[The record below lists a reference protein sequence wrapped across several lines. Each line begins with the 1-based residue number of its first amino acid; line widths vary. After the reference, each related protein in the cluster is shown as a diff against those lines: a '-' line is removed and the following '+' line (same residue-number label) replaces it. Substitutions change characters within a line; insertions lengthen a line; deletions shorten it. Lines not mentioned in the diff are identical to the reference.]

1 MIKNNA
7 QANNNNVHK
16 ASELNQSIAS
26 INPELQQRLQQLL
39 TDLQLDDAPAGGAL
53 VVYQAGQC
61 IAQASVGM
69 ARADLSWGADTL
81 SLNFSTGKGILATLV
96 HVLVSQQL
104 LDYDRPIADYWPA
117 FAAQGKKQ
125 ITLRRVM
132 SHQANLFS
140 IQSIDVDNKAVLDWH
155 RMLEKVAAMPI
166 TAPEQSELYDSAYSA
181 LIYGWVLGGVIE
193 AVTDMPLADALR
205 HYLTEPLGIADSCYF
220 GVPENKVNDV
230 AHLVKYFETA
240 EQVAQQEGDLETN
253 QESSQQGVQEQSQA
267 RPRRS
272 KPVLRADSANT
283 LHMYTSLPSYA
294 CWQKK
299 ALTKKVSA
307 NDSKDGS
314 TNNSTNESAQADEL
328 PSLDTAKINRLYF
341 NNSQLNLKN
350 YKSALILANK
360 QPIDYYDKQ
369 TLKAVI
375 PAANGVASVQALAII
390 YAMLANGGKWQGQ
403 TLIDEATFKQLSTPQ
418 VTGMDAVMPAEMNW
432 RLGYHR
438 RFSICDSETTN
449 DRGQGFGHMGYNGSV
464 AWCDPERQLSFA
476 FIHNFDVTM
485 LNDIRQFALTEAVL
499 GLIDAEI

>member
-1 MIKNNA
+1 MIKNNE
-7 QANNNNVHK
+7 QANNNNVHESSAPNEAIK
-16 ASELNQSIAS
+16 STVT
-26 INPELQQRLQQLL
+26 INLDLQQRLQQLL

-69 ARADLSWGADTL
+69 ARADLSWSPDTL

-117 FAAQGKKQ
+117 FAAQGKEQ

-132 SHQANLFS
+132 SHQGNLFS
-140 IQSIDVDNKAVLDWH
+140 IQSIDVDNETVLDWNM
-155 RMLEKVAAMPI
+155 MLEKVAAMPI

-181 LIYGWVLGGVIE
+181 LVYGWVLGGVIE
-193 AVTDMPLADALR
+193 AVTDMPLADTLL

-230 AHLVKYFETA
+230 AHLVKYFQKA
-240 EQVAQQEGDLETN
+240 EQEGDLETN
-253 QESSQQGVQEQSQA
+253 QEGSQQSVQA

-283 LHMYTSLPSYA
+283 LHTYTSLPSYA
-294 CWQKK
+294 CWQKR
-299 ALTKKVSA
+299 ALTNQASA
-307 NDSKDGS
+307 SDGKNGS
-314 TNNSTNESAQADEL
+314 INESTTVDEL

-350 YKSALILANK
+350 YKSALMLANK
-360 QPIDYYDKQ
+360 QPIDYYDKR
-369 TLKAVI
+369 TLQAVI
-375 PAANGVASVQALAII
+375 PAANGVASAQALATI
-390 YAMLANGGKWQGQ
+390 YAMLANGGTWQGQ
-403 TLIDEATFKQLSTPQ
+403 TLIDEQTFQQLSTPQ
-418 VTGMDAVMPAEMNW
+418 VTGMDAVMPAKMNW

-438 RFSICDSETTN
+438 RFSLCDSEASN
-449 DRGQGFGHMGYNGSV
+449 DRVQCFGHMGYNGSV
-464 AWCDPERQLSFA
+464 AWCDPTRQLSLA

-485 LNDIRQFALTEAVL
+485 LNDVRQFALTEAVL
-499 GLIDAEI
+499 DLVDADR

>member
-1 MIKNNA
+1 MLKNNA
-7 QANNNNVHK
+7 QANNNNVHQ

-69 ARADLSWGADTL
+69 ARADLSWSPDTL

-117 FAAQGKKQ
+117 FAAQGKEQ

-140 IQSIDVDNKAVLDWH
+140 IQSIDVDNETVLDWNM
-155 RMLEKVAAMPI
+155 MLEKVAAMPI
-166 TAPEQSELYDSAYSA
+166 TVPEQSELYESAYSA
-181 LIYGWVLGGVIE
+181 LVYGWVLGGMIE
-193 AVTDMPLADALR
+193 AVTDMPLAEALR

-240 EQVAQQEGDLETN
+240 EQVAEQKDDLGTN
-253 QESSQQGVQEQSQA
+253 QESSQQSGQV

-283 LHMYTSLPSYA
+283 LHTYTSLPSYA
-294 CWQKK
+294 CWQKR
-299 ALTKKVSA
+299 ALTNQASA
-307 NDSKDGS
+307 SDGKNGS
-314 TNNSTNESAQADEL
+314 INESTTVDEL

-350 YKSALILANK
+350 YKSALMLANK
-360 QPIDYYDKQ
+360 QPIDYYDKR
-369 TLKAVI
+369 TLQAVI
-375 PAANGVASVQALAII
+375 PAANGVASAQALATI
-390 YAMLANGGKWQGQ
+390 YAMLANGGTWQGQ
-403 TLIDEATFKQLSTPQ
+403 TLIDEQTFQQLSTPQ
-418 VTGMDAVMPAEMNW
+418 VTGMDAVMPAKMNW

-438 RFSICDSETTN
+438 RFSLCDSEASN
-449 DRGQGFGHMGYNGSV
+449 DRAQGFGHMGYNGSV
-464 AWCDPERQLSFA
+464 AWCDPTRQLSLA

-485 LNDIRQFALTEAVL
+485 LNDVRQFALTEAVL
-499 GLIDAEI
+499 DLVDADR

>member
-7 QANNNNVHK
+7 QANNNNVHQ

-53 VVYQAGQC
+53 VVCQAGQC
-61 IAQASVGM
+61 IAQASTGM
-69 ARADLSWGADTL
+69 ARADLSWSPDTL

-117 FAAQGKKQ
+117 FAAQGKEQ
-125 ITLRRVM
+125 ITLRRMM
-132 SHQANLFS
+132 SHQGNLFS
-140 IQSIDVDNKAVLDWH
+140 IQSIDVDNENVLDWH

-181 LIYGWVLGGVIE
+181 LVYGWVLGGVIE
-193 AVTDMPLADALR
+193 AVTDMSLAEALR
-205 HYLTEPLGIADSCYF
+205 HYLTEPLGIGDSCYF

-230 AHLVKYFETA
+230 AHLVKCFEKV
-240 EQVAQQEGDLETN
+240 EQKDNLESYQQDG
-253 QESSQQGVQEQSQA
+253 QQGSPEQSQPH
-267 RPRRS
+267 PRRN

-283 LHMYTSLPSYA
+283 LHTYSSLPSYA
-294 CWQKK
+294 CWQRK
-299 ALTKKVSA
+299 ALTNQTSA

-314 TNNSTNESAQADEL
+314 TNGSTNESTKVDGL

-350 YKSALILANK
+350 YKSALVLANK
-360 QPIDYYDKQ
+360 QPIDYYDKR
-369 TLKAVI
+369 TLQAII
-375 PAANGVASVQALAII
+375 PAANGVASAQALATI
-390 YAMLANGGKWQGQ
+390 YAMLANGGVWQGE
-403 TLIDEATFKQLSTPQ
+403 TLIDEATFKQLSTLQ
-418 VTGMDAVMPAEMNW
+418 VTGMDAVMPAKMNW

-438 RFSICDSETTN
+438 RFSICHSEA
-449 DRGQGFGHMGYNGSV
+449 DHDIAKGFGHMGYNGSV
-464 AWCDPERQLSFA
+464 AWCDPERQLSLA

-485 LNDIRQFALTEAVL
+485 LNDIRQFALTEALL